1 MFKTLEEM
9 VDPRHTALVVVDIQ
23 NAFIHSQGK
32 MGRAGLNVSLMQE
45 MVPRLQRFLDEA
57 RKVKDLT
64 IIFLRGVY
72 DEWTIAP
79 QRASSTTRDALML
92 DDDWETDFYEV
103 RPEPGERVIRKPRYG
118 GFEGTELDLV
128 LRGKG
133 IQTLVMTGVG
143 TNVCVE
149 TTARE
154 GYQRN
159 YHIAFVEDCTA
170 TTSVEDHEATLR
182 NMRTYFG
189 QVVSSKEV
197 VEAWKARQSVAPLAS
212 VPAR

>member
-1 MFKTLEEM
+1 M
-9 VDPRHTALVVVDIQ
+9 VDTRHSALIVVDIQ

-32 MGRAGLNVSLMQE
+32 MGRAGIDVSLMQA
-45 MVPRLQRFLDEA
+45 MVPRLERFLEEA
-57 RKVKDLT
+57 RKVDDLT

-72 DEWTIAP
+72 DEWTAAP
-79 QRASSTTRDALML
+79 QRTARTASSEALML
-92 DDDWETDFYEV
+92 DDDWETDFYAV
-103 RPEPGERVIRKPRYG
+103 RPLPGERVIRKPRYG

-128 LRGKG
+128 LRGRD
-133 IQTLVMTGVG
+133 IRTLVMTGVG

-159 YHIAFVEDCTA
+159 YHIAFLEDCTA
-170 TTSVEDHEATLR
+170 TTSVEDHEASLR

-189 QVVSSKEV
+189 KVLSSGEV
-197 VEAWKARQSVAPLAS
+197 VQAWQARQPIAPLAT